1 MPDHSEVGS
10 AIVPTTP
17 DPTRPDSTS
26 AAKRDGMHPT
36 VARGFDALLS
46 VQRPV
51 VLAHIRSIRGRRPNA
66 DPAQIIGI
74 LERRYLTA
82 VTTGGA
88 LVGAS
93 AAIPVVGIGTSLV
106 LSGVETAGFL
116 EATALFAQ
124 SVCEIHGIAV
134 VEPERARTL
143 VMTMMLGNGGQ
154 DLIRQFAGQAAGGQT
169 TRSAFWGEMVTKNL
183 PAAAFGPIADRIKR
197 MFLRKFAVGQGTSVV
212 GRLIPFGVG
221 AVIGGGGNHLLGR
234 RVVNSSRTAFG
245 PAPVV
250 FPNSLDDRR
259 VKAPKAPK
267 AVKAPK
273 APKTPKAPKAVKAP
287 KAPKAPKAVKTP
299 KAPKA
304 LKPPKPPRS
313 EQPRAEKAAKLPRGR
328 AKFPM
333 LPTAS
338 KDSEQ
343 N

>member
-1 MPDHSEVGS
+1 
-10 AIVPTTP
+10 
-17 DPTRPDSTS
+17 
-26 AAKRDGMHPT
+26 MHPT
-36 VARGFDALLS
+36 LARGVDALLS

-51 VLAHIRSIRGRRPNA
+51 VLAHIRSIRGRRPDA
-66 DPAQIIGI
+66 GPAQIIGI

-143 VMTMMLGNGGQ
+143 VMAMMLGNGGQ

-169 TRSAFWGEMVTKNL
+169 TRTAFWGEMVTKNL

-212 GRLIPFGVG
+212 GRMIPFGIG

-234 RVVNSSRTAFG
+234 RVVNSSRSAFG
-245 PAPVV
+245 PAPETY
-250 FPNSLDDRR
+250 PSSLGDRR
-259 VKAPKAPK
+259 E
-267 AVKAPK
+267 
-273 APKTPKAPKAVKAP
+273 
-287 KAPKAPKAVKTP
+287 
-299 KAPKA
+299 KA
-304 LKPPKPPRS
+304 L
-313 EQPRAEKAAKLPRGR
+313 
-328 AKFPM
+328 
-333 LPTAS
+333 
-338 KDSEQ
+338 
-343 N
+343 

>member
-1 MPDHSEVGS
+1 MPTPTETG
-10 AIVPTTP
+10 AEIVPTTQP
-17 DPTRPDSTS
+17 SATSTS
-26 AAKRDGMHPT
+26 DGMHPT
-36 VARGFDALLS
+36 VARGIDALLS

-51 VLAHIRSIRGRRPNA
+51 VLAHIRSIRNRRPDA
-66 DPAQIIGI
+66 GPAQIIGI

-154 DLIRQFAGQAAGGQT
+154 DLIRQFAGQAAGGPV
-169 TRSAFWGEMVTKNL
+169 TRTAFWGEMVTKNL
-183 PAAAFGPIADRIKR
+183 PATVLGPIADRVKR

-212 GRLIPFGVG
+212 GRMIPFGIG

-234 RVVNSSRTAFG
+234 RVVTSSRTAFG
-245 PAPVV
+245 PAPET
-250 FPNSLDDRR
+250 FPASLDDRR
-259 VKAPKAPK
+259 EKTPKPPKAPR
-267 AVKAPK
+267 APRAIK
-273 APKTPKAPKAVKAP
+273 PAKDA
-287 KAPKAPKAVKTP
+287 
-299 KAPKA
+299 
-304 LKPPKPPRS
+304 KPP
-313 EQPRAEKAAKLPRGR
+313 KLPRGR
-328 AKFPM
+328 SNYPM
-333 LPTAS
+333 LPPS
-338 KDSEQ
+338 SPRVE
-343 N
+343 

>member
-1 MPDHSEVGS
+1 VADQTNVGTE
-10 AIVPTTP
+10 IVPGKPPQTNKAQTN
-17 DPTRPDSTS
+17 
-26 AAKRDGMHPT
+26 DGMHPT
-36 VARGFDALLS
+36 LARGVDQVLS

-51 VLAHIRSIRGRRPNA
+51 VLAHIRSIRSRRPDA
-66 DPAQIIGI
+66 GPAQIIGI

-143 VMTMMLGNGGQ
+143 VMAMMLGNGGQ

-169 TRSAFWGEMVTKNL
+169 TRTAFWGEMVTKNL

-212 GRLIPFGVG
+212 GRMIPFGIG

-234 RVVNSSRTAFG
+234 RVVTASRTAFG
-245 PAPVV
+245 PAPAT
-250 FPNSLDDRR
+250 FPTSLD
-259 VKAPKAPK
+259 
-267 AVKAPK
+267 AVARPPRAPK
-273 APKTPKAPKAVKAP
+273 APKTPRAV
-287 KAPKAPKAVKTP
+287 
-299 KAPKA
+299 
-304 LKPPKPPRS
+304 KPPRT
-313 EQPRAEKAAKLPRGR
+313 PKAAKLPRGR
-328 AKFPM
+328 SNYPM
-333 LPTAS
+333 LPPARSTPPAG
-338 KDSEQ
+338 
-343 N
+343 